1 MEEAKEVGWLAQARS
16 YAQAAGANVRSD
28 AKAPYR
34 LSPLPLDGSGGLA
47 PAPVRGLQNQGNA
60 CYLNCVLQC
69 LAATPGVRERF
80 LNAPPP
86 PAEGE
91 ITAALRR
98 FLTQLHGDGAAS
110 DAVSPK
116 ELLASISRRHVRYA
130 RGKQEDPHE
139 ALRELLE
146 ELKVE
151 EAAGMGDNATTLVEE
166 IFGGEICSNV
176 ACLSA
181 HICMHD
187 T

>member
-1 MEEAKEVGWLAQARS
+1 EEKEAEEVEEAKEAGWLAQARS

-47 PAPVRGLQNQGNA
+47 PAPVRGLQNQGSA
-60 CYLNCVLQC
+60 SHLNCVLQC

-91 ITAALRR
+91 LTAALRR

-110 DAVSPK
+110 DAVNPK
-116 ELLASISRRHVRYA
+116 ELLASISRRHVWCA
-130 RGKQEDPHE
+130 RGKQEDAHE
-139 ALRELLE
+139 AWKLLLKELH
-146 ELKVE
+146 VE
-151 EAAGMGDNATTLVEE
+151 EAAVMGDSATTLVDET
-166 IFGGEICSNV
+166 FRGEIRSNV
-176 ACLSA
+176 ACLS
-181 HICMHD
+181 
-187 T
+187 